1 MDVVI
6 DDDCT
11 RIVMPQPM
19 TMLRKGWYPT
29 AFLSMRAAGPL
40 TTIWRTYTMQK
51 SVAQSA
57 ARERIVSVVPASLS
71 DMSQVS
77 YARPPFRRR
86 ASHFVV
92 DIFEL
97 LHTL

>member
-1 MDVVI
+1 MPVRVVPTFAPSVSGNISSRVMRPTAAIGVSVDVVI

-40 TTIWRTYTMQK
+40 KTIWR
-51 SVAQSA
+51 
-57 ARERIVSVVPASLS
+57 
-71 DMSQVS
+71 
-77 YARPPFRRR
+77 
-86 ASHFVV
+86 
-92 DIFEL
+92 
-97 LHTL
+97 